1 MKVTLQQRQN
11 MLSML
16 VTRFTQQ
23 FIIKEFI
30 KVLYLEAENAKTQ
43 NKANTSH

>member
-11 MLSML
+11 MLNML
-16 VTRFTQQ
+16 VTRFTQH
-23 FIIKEFI
+23 FIIKEFN
-30 KVLYLEAENAKTQ
+30 KVLYLEAKNAKTQ